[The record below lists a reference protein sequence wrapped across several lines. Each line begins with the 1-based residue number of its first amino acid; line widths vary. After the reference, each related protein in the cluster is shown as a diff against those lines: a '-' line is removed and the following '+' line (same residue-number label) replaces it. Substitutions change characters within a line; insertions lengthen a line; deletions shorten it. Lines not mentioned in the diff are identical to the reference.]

1 MAETTAETTGAT
13 MAETA
18 GGEVQGDTADGYA
31 AALAELQKI
40 LAALEAPDVDVDAL
54 AGHVDRA
61 AELLRFCRE
70 RLVAAETQVT
80 EIVAGLEDL
89 TGDDAEVGGETGTGA
104 IPDGTG
110 GAL

>member
-1 MAETTAETTGAT
+1 MTESTPEKTP
-13 MAETA
+13 
-18 GGEVQGDTADGYA
+18 ADGYA

-40 LAALEAPDVDVDAL
+40 LDALEAPDVDVDAL

-80 EIVAGLEDL
+80 QIVAGLEDL
-89 TGDDAEVGGETGTGA
+89 AADTAGGNSGDGDSDRQGTRAG
-104 IPDGTG
+104 
-110 GAL
+110 

>member
-1 MAETTAETTGAT
+1 MTESTPE
-13 MAETA
+13 
-18 GGEVQGDTADGYA
+18 QGSADGYA

-40 LAALEAPDVDVDAL
+40 LDALEAPDVDVDAL
-54 AGHVDRA
+54 ASHVDRA

-89 TGDDAEVGGETGTGA
+89 TTESDAPGESSGDG
-104 IPDGTG
+104 
-110 GAL
+110 

>member
-1 MAETTAETTGAT
+1 MTESTPPQAPS
-13 MAETA
+13 
-18 GGEVQGDTADGYA
+18 DGYA

-40 LAALEAPDVDVDAL
+40 LDALEAPDVDVDAL
-54 AGHVDRA
+54 ASHVDRA

-89 TGDDAEVGGETGTGA
+89 ATESDTPEAASAAD
-104 IPDGTG
+104 PDG
-110 GAL
+110 

>member
-1 MAETTAETTGAT
+1 MTENTPQQAP
-13 MAETA
+13 
-18 GGEVQGDTADGYA
+18 ADGYA

-40 LAALEAPDVDVDAL
+40 LDALEAPDVDVDAL
-54 AGHVDRA
+54 ATHVDRA

-89 TGDDAEVGGETGTGA
+89 ATDSDAPEA
-104 IPDGTG
+104 DG
-110 GAL
+110 GADADG

>member
-1 MAETTAETTGAT
+1 MTETTPERAP
-13 MAETA
+13 
-18 GGEVQGDTADGYA
+18 ADGYA
-31 AALAELQKI
+31 AAAAELQKI
-40 LAALEAPDVDVDAL
+40 LEALEAPDVDVDAL

-89 TGDDAEVGGETGTGA
+89 AIDPDAPEAV
-104 IPDGTG
+104 PG
-110 GAL
+110 GAGLDG

>member
-1 MAETTAETTGAT
+1 MTENTPQQAP
-13 MAETA
+13 
-18 GGEVQGDTADGYA
+18 ADGYA

-40 LAALEAPDVDVDAL
+40 LDALEAPDVDVDAL
-54 AGHVDRA
+54 ATHVDRA

-89 TGDDAEVGGETGTGA
+89 ATESDVAEA
-104 IPDGTG
+104 DG
-110 GAL
+110 GAGADG

>member
-1 MAETTAETTGAT
+1 MTDSEPREAP
-13 MAETA
+13 
-18 GGEVQGDTADGYA
+18 ADGYA

-40 LAALEAPDVDVDAL
+40 LDALEAPDVDVDAL

-80 EIVAGLEDL
+80 QIVAGLEDL
-89 TGDDAEVGGETGTGA
+89 TTETGIAEGSA
-104 IPDGTG
+104 GGDAAG
-110 GAL
+110 GADT

>member
-1 MAETTAETTGAT
+1 MTDSESRETP
-13 MAETA
+13 
-18 GGEVQGDTADGYA
+18 ADGYA

-40 LAALEAPDVDVDAL
+40 LDALEAPDVDVDAL

-80 EIVAGLEDL
+80 QIVAGLEDL
-89 TGDDAEVGGETGTGA
+89 APDAVTTDGTAREDDDAPGGPAGES
-104 IPDGTG
+104 G
-110 GAL
+110 G

>member
-1 MAETTAETTGAT
+1 MNDSTPEQAP
-13 MAETA
+13 
-18 GGEVQGDTADGYA
+18 ADGYA

-40 LAALEAPDVDVDAL
+40 LDALEAPDVDVDAL
-54 AGHVDRA
+54 AAHVDRA

-89 TGDDAEVGGETGTGA
+89 TAEPDNAGDGAHSGG
-104 IPDGTG
+104 DG
-110 GAL
+110 

>member
-1 MAETTAETTGAT
+1 MTEITPEQAP
-13 MAETA
+13 
-18 GGEVQGDTADGYA
+18 ADGYA

-40 LAALEAPDVDVDAL
+40 LDALEAPDVDVDAL

-89 TGDDAEVGGETGTGA
+89 TTDTGTADEGA
-104 IPDGTG
+104 AGAGGDG
-110 GAL
+110 

>member
-1 MAETTAETTGAT
+1 MTDNQP
-13 MAETA
+13 
-18 GGEVQGDTADGYA
+18 GEAPADGYA

-40 LAALEAPDVDVDAL
+40 LDALEAPDVDVDAL

-89 TGDDAEVGGETGTGA
+89 AVEADGPGAPHDGDV
-104 IPDGTG
+104 TG
-110 GAL
+110 GVDDPTDR

>member
-1 MAETTAETTGAT
+1 MTESTPDQAS
-13 MAETA
+13 
-18 GGEVQGDTADGYA
+18 ADGYA

-40 LAALEAPDVDVDAL
+40 LDALEAPDVDVDAL
-54 AGHVDRA
+54 AAHVDRA

-89 TGDDAEVGGETGTGA
+89 TADDDAPGEASG
-104 IPDGTG
+104 DG
-110 GAL
+110 

>member
-1 MAETTAETTGAT
+1 MTDSTPQQAP
-13 MAETA
+13 
-18 GGEVQGDTADGYA
+18 ADGYA

-40 LAALEAPDVDVDAL
+40 LDALEAPDVDVDAL
-54 AGHVDRA
+54 AAHVDRA

-89 TGDDAEVGGETGTGA
+89 TVDPDAPEAASGAPGTDA
-104 IPDGTG
+104 
-110 GAL
+110 